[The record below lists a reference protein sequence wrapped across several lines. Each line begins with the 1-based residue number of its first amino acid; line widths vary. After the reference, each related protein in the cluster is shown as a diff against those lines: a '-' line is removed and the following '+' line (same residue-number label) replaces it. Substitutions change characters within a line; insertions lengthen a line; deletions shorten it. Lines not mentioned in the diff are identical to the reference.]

1 MDIPSMVTG
10 RMSEYVGADGKWI
23 EVMEKISVN
32 SLANSLIFLKR
43 KQILGL
49 GKKEKYFKSSS
60 RE

>member
-1 MDIPSMVTG
+1 MDIPPMVTG

-23 EVMEKISVN
+23 EVMVKISVN
-32 SLANSLIFLKR
+32 SLANALIFLER

-60 RE
+60 RG